1 MWMYKRN
8 RSSVDGRQTD
18 KDFGAMRMID
28 TAGAAVLVLFL
39 APLLILT
46 SALLMLTNTG
56 SVFVAEP
63 RLGRGGRNFLSWRFR
78 VHRADAG
85 WKDEPELTLIG
96 ALLRRSGIEEL
107 PQLFNILLGQVG
119 LFPAARRAFDPSR

>member
-63 RLGRGGRNFLSWRFR
+63 RLGRGGRNFL
-78 VHRADAG
+78 
-85 WKDEPELTLIG
+85 KDEPELTLIG